1 VADNKASQAPCDWV
15 GLGDALSTFAVAE
28 EASQSSRHIRELH
41 WYVASRL
48 VIEGGFRPDEIRPQ
62 PPFRVKTKGVGAS
75 REEIL
80 EYDPALGT
88 GTEATV
94 LGGLRTKNVDVVVF
108 KEGIGPCIAVSIRG
122 TQNAFRNLTNRMEEA
137 IGDCTNLHIA
147 YPTLV
152 YALLHV
158 IRANREGSA
167 HGAPGFLKPDADG
180 NVRAQDVAIRKD
192 GTPSESIVRFHHV
205 LSRLTG
211 RKDIRNEVSKYEA
224 VALAMVGIDAKNRGY
239 LLDTYPATESE
250 LHFSRFFAR
259 IYDQYDQRFV
269 YSAPSLSHV
278 TRRKEWGQESPIVSD
293 TRISG
298 YYPRTQG
305 AK

>member
-1 VADNKASQAPCDWV
+1 MAGNRASQPPCDWV
-15 GLGDALSTFAVAE
+15 GLQEALATFAVAE
-28 EASQSSRHIRELH
+28 EKPQSARHIRELH

-48 VIEGGFRPDEIRPQ
+48 VIEGGFRPDEIKPR
-62 PPFRVKTKGVGAS
+62 PPFRIDTKGSGTS
-75 REEIL
+75 RQEIL
-80 EYDPALGT
+80 EYDPALGA

-94 LGGLRTKNVDVVVF
+94 LGGLKTKSVDVVVF
-108 KEGIGPCIAVSIRG
+108 KEGIGPCVAVSIKG

-152 YALLHV
+152 YAFLHV
-158 IRANREGSA
+158 IRANKEGSA
-167 HGAPGFLKPDADG
+167 KGSPAFLKPDANG
-180 NVRAQDVAIRKD
+180 NVQAEDVAIRKD
-192 GTPSESIVRFHHV
+192 GNPSESIVRYHQV
-205 LSRLTG
+205 LSRLTS

-224 VALAMVGIDAKNRGY
+224 VALAMVGVDPKRPGD
-239 LLDTYPATESE
+239 LLETYPAIESE

-278 TRRKEWGQESPIVSD
+278 TRRNDWSQQSPIFSD
-293 TRISG
+293 ARISG
-298 YYPRTQG
+298 YDPRIGVST
-305 AK
+305 